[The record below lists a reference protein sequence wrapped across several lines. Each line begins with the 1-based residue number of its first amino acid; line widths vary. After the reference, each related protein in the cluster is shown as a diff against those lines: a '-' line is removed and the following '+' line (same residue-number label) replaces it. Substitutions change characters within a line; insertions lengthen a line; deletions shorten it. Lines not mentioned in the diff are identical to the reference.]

1 MLREGP
7 RPPSLFLFPF
17 PSAWSPSAVQHV
29 KCGRTV
35 SCLGSH
41 SLLCSTPPLP
51 KKALSSAQP
60 AVGPQLPPHH
70 HPRVVVPV
78 REIKVSVDSSL
89 SPVCCLLAPG
99 SGVGEGHKWL
109 FSRCLSS
116 TTCAEHLR
124 CLLNYYRCWASV
136 LELLGSQNL
145 SITRQTKAC
154 Q

>member
-7 RPPSLFLFPF
+7 RPPSLFLSPF
-17 PSAWSPSAVQHV
+17 SSACSPSAVQHV

-35 SCLGSH
+35 SCLGTH
-41 SLLCSTPPLP
+41 SLPCSTPPLP

-60 AVGPQLPPHH
+60 AVGPQLPSPK
-70 HPRVVVPV
+70 VVVPV
-78 REIKVSVDSSL
+78 REIKVSRLQLV
-89 SPVCCLLAPG
+89 PMCCLLAPG
-99 SGVGEGHKWL
+99 SGAGEGHKWL
-109 FSRCLSS
+109 FSRCLTS

-136 LELLGSQNL
+136 LELLGPQNL